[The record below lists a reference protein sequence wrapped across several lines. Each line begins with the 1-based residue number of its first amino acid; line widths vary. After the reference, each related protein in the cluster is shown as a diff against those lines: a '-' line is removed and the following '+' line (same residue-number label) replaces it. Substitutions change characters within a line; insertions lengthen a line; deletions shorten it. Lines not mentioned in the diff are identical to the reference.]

1 MSNQNHI
8 SADVIVIGAGM
19 AGLAAASRLTNAG
32 LRVAL
37 LEARNRIGGRVLT
50 VHTDSGQPVEL
61 GAEFIHGKPP
71 EIMELL
77 PRARLKAQAI
87 TGEVW
92 RVKGGR
98 WARSDRMLAREE
110 NLLESVRPGRRDF
123 SFADYLRRSGNKV
136 PAQLRSWLTA
146 YIEGFH
152 AADIEKISMRALV
165 EGSKSSSEIEGEQ
178 PFRLRHGG
186 YSALAEFLL
195 SLCDARNLELF
206 LENPAHRIEW
216 RQGNVVVSSGQ
227 AIVEAKC
234 AVITLPLALLQSETV
249 EFVPALKSKSAAL
262 KKLAM
267 GPVIRI
273 TLEFRDRFWL
283 RHNTGDGRKLSK
295 LSFLFS
301 QDSLFPTWWTHFPNP
316 EPLITG
322 WAAGHHATQFAG
334 HSGSQICEHALTTL
348 ARIFGMESSK
358 LQRQL
363 RSYHVHD
370 WQSDSWSRGAYSY
383 ACVGGARAFQ
393 RLAKPLSQALFF
405 AGEATSHE
413 HNGTVH
419 GAIASGYR
427 AAQEVL
433 LTLKKGEPMTSARQS
448 AAARRNIKKAASA
461 ARRKRTISHLSK
473 RTRTALGKEGAKA
486 ARRKRRH
493 S

>member
-1 MSNQNHI
+1 MSNQNHTR
-8 SADVIVIGAGM
+8 ADVIVIGAGM
-19 AGLAAASRLTNAG
+19 AGLAASSRLTNAG

-37 LEARNRIGGRVLT
+37 VEARNRIGGRVLT
-50 VHTDSGQPVEL
+50 TQTASGWPVEL

-71 EIMELL
+71 EIMDLL
-77 PRARLKAQAI
+77 PRAGLKAQAI
-87 TGEVW
+87 SGEIW
-92 RVKGGR
+92 RVEGGR
-98 WARSDRMLAREE
+98 WARADRMLAREE
-110 NLLESVRPGRRDF
+110 NLLEQIRPGQRDF
-123 SFADYLRRSGNKV
+123 SFANYLRRSGNKV

-152 AADIEKISMRALV
+152 AADLEKISMRALV
-165 EGSKSSSEIEGEQ
+165 EGSKSSSEIEGDQ
-178 PFRLRHGG
+178 PFRLRQG

-195 SLCDARNLELF
+195 ASCAAANLQL
-206 LENPAHRIEW
+206 LLSSPAHRVEW
-216 RQGNVVVSSGQ
+216 RRGRVLVSSAR
-227 AIVEAKC
+227 AILEAPC
-234 AVITLPLALLQSETV
+234 AVVTLPLTVLQSETV
-249 EFVPALKSKSAAL
+249 EFLPALKSKPSAL

-273 TLEFRDRFWL
+273 TLEFRNRFWI
-283 RHNTGDGRKLSK
+283 RHKTGDGRKLTK

-301 QDSLFPTWWTHFPNP
+301 QDALFPTWWTHFPGP
-316 EPLITG
+316 APLITG
-322 WAAGHHATQFAG
+322 WAASHHASHFAG
-334 HSGSQICEHALTTL
+334 HSESQICEHALTTL
-348 ARIFGMESSK
+348 SRIFGIERSE
-358 LQRQL
+358 LQREL
-363 RSYHVHD
+363 RSYHIHD
-370 WQSDSWSRGAYSY
+370 WQSDPWSRGAYSY

-393 RLAKPLSQALFF
+393 QLAKPLAQTLFF

-427 AAQEVL
+427 AAHELL

-461 ARRKRTISHLSK
+461 ARRKRTIAHLSK

>member
-1 MSNQNHI
+1 MLMSNQI
-8 SADVIVIGAGM
+8 QTRADVIVIGAGM

-32 LRVAL
+32 LHVAL
-37 LEARNRIGGRVLT
+37 VEARNRIGGRVFT
-50 VHTDSGQPVEL
+50 THTDSGWPIEL

-77 PRARLKAQAI
+77 PRAHLKAQAI
-87 TGEVW
+87 RGEIW
-92 RVKGGR
+92 RVEGDR
-98 WARSDRMLAREE
+98 WARADRMLAREE
-110 NLLESVRPGRRDF
+110 NLLEQIRPGRRDF
-123 SFADYLRRSGNKV
+123 SFADYFRRSGNKV
-136 PAQLRSWLTA
+136 PAQLRSWLTS

-152 AADIEKISMRALV
+152 AADVEKISMRALV

-178 PFRLRHGG
+178 PFRLRRGG
-186 YSALAEFLL
+186 YSALADFLL
-195 SLCDARNLELF
+195 SSCGTRNLQVL
-206 LENPAHRIEW
+206 LSSPAHRIEW
-216 RQGNVVVSSGQ
+216 RRGKAVVSS
-227 AIVEAKC
+227 ARAMIEAQC
-234 AVITLPLALLQSETV
+234 AVITLPLTVLQSESV
-249 EFVPALKSKSAAL
+249 EFVPSLTAKSAAL

-273 TLEFRDRFWL
+273 TLEFRDRFWS
-283 RHNTGDGRKLSK
+283 RHKTGDGRKLSK

-301 QDSLFPTWWTHFPNP
+301 QDALFPTWWTHFPNP

-322 WAAGHHATQFAG
+322 WAASHHATQFSG
-334 HSGSQICEHALTTL
+334 HSRLQICEHALATL
-348 ARIFGMESSK
+348 AIIFDRESSE

-370 WQSDSWSRGAYSY
+370 WQSDPWSRGAYSY

-393 RLAKPLSQALFF
+393 QLAKPLASTLFF
-405 AGEATSHE
+405 AGEATSRE

-427 AAQEVL
+427 AAQEVEAL
-433 LTLKKGEPMTSARQS
+433 AGVS
-448 AAARRNIKKAASA
+448 AAGARSRNPERAERVEGS
-461 ARRKRTISHLSK
+461 RKE
-473 RTRTALGKEGAKA
+473 AAKA

>member
-8 SADVIVIGAGM
+8 SADVIVLGAGM
-19 AGLAAASRLTNAG
+19 AGLAASTRLTNAG
-32 LRVAL
+32 LRVAMV
-37 LEARNRIGGRVLT
+37 EARDRIGGRVLT
-50 VHTDSGQPVEL
+50 VRANSGAPIEL
-61 GAEFIHGKPP
+61 GAEFIHGKPH
-71 EIMELL
+71 EITDLL
-77 PRARLKAQAI
+77 PRAHLKAQAI
-87 TGEVW
+87 TGEIW
-92 RVKGGR
+92 RVEGGR
-98 WARSDRMLAREE
+98 WMRSDRMLSREE
-110 NLLESVRPGRRDF
+110 NLMEHIRPGHRDF
-123 SFADYLRRSGNKV
+123 SFAEYLRRRGGAI
-136 PAQLRSWLTA
+136 PAGLRSWLTA

-165 EGSKSSSEIEGEQ
+165 EGSKSSSAIEGES
-178 PFRLRHGG
+178 PFRLRHCG

-195 SLCDARNLELF
+195 SSCAAPNLELF
-206 LENPAHRIEW
+206 LSSPVHRVEW
-216 RQGNVVVSSGQ
+216 HRRGVTATSERALVNAPRAVV
-227 AIVEAKC
+227 
-234 AVITLPLALLQSETV
+234 TLPLSLLQEEAV
-249 EFVPALKSKSAAL
+249 EFVPALKSKSRAL

-273 TLEFRDRFWL
+273 TLEFRDRFWA
-283 RHNTGDGRKLSK
+283 RHTAGDGRKLAK

-301 QDSLFPTWWTHFPNP
+301 QDALFPTWWTHFPAS

-322 WAAGHHATQFAG
+322 WAASHHASQFAG
-334 HSGSQICEHALTTL
+334 HSQSQICEHALATL
-348 ARIFGMESSK
+348 AKIFGIEK
-358 LQRQL
+358 DELQGRL

-370 WQSDSWSRGAYSY
+370 WQSDRWSRGAYSY

-393 RLAKPLSQALFF
+393 QLAKPLASTLFF
-405 AGEATSHE
+405 AGEATSRE

-427 AAQEVL
+427 AAEEVL
-433 LTLKKGEPMTSARQS
+433 LTLENGKPMASARQS